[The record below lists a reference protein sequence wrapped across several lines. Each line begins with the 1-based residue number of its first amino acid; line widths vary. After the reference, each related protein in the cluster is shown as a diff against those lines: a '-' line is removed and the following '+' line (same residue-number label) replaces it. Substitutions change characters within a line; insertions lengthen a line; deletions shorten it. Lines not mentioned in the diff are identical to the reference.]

1 MGNTES
7 FIRICE
13 QANHFYHLDR
23 NKSIMLFQE
32 IAYTAF
38 KQPNSLTAIPD
49 KDAATVGETF
59 LNLLDAIDDSSL
71 FQTLSTLGYYFLSC
85 GINYNALNYQAL
97 DKRIIILN
105 LGAQSFYRTI
115 AHAKKL
121 PILSYID
128 FNDWVSLPPIAKYV
142 LVLEYKDIKMLSSMV
157 KLPNDILLRKS
168 WFEQSIS
175 NGYFNDVCSPHN
187 IIQYASSLHND
198 IMNYLDEKIKRG
210 VVYFVD

>member
-1 MGNTES
+1 MENIES

-38 KQPNSLTAIPD
+38 KRSNSLIAIPN
-49 KDAATVGETF
+49 KDAARVGETF

-85 GINYNALNYQAL
+85 GIDYNTSNYRAL

-105 LGAQSFYRTI
+105 LGAQSFYKTI
-115 AHAKKL
+115 AHAKNL
-121 PILSYID
+121 PILSYVD

-142 LVLEYKDIKMLSSMV
+142 LILEYKDIKMLSSLV
-157 KLPNDILLRKS
+157 KLPNDILLRKN
-168 WFEQSIS
+168 WFDQSIA

-187 IIQYASSLHND
+187 VIQYASLLHND
-198 IMNYLDEKIKRG
+198 VMKYLNEKIKKG